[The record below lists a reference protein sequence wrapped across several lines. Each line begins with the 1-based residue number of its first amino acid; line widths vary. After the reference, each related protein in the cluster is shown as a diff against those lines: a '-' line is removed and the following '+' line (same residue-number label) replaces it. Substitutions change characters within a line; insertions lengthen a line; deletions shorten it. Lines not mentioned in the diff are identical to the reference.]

1 MKIRRGFQAASTPGR
16 LVSLMPGV
24 VPQTPV
30 ETIVADRLA
39 GGPPVPFPALVD
51 WLAGRRL
58 AEHRGDPTSWVLDIG
73 LWGPWLFR
81 REAAGALEAL
91 VGRFLK
97 IEEER
102 GEESRRPGRRGA
114 DRPDGTEGPRGSC
127 AAPTSER

>member
-1 MKIRRGFQAASTPGR
+1 MKIRGWFQAASTPGS
-16 LVSLMPGV
+16 LVSLLPGV

-30 ETIVADRLA
+30 ETIVAGRLA
-39 GGPPVPFPALVD
+39 GGPPVRFPALVD
-51 WLAGRRL
+51 WLAGRFL

-73 LWGPWLFR
+73 LWGPWVFR

-102 GEESRRPGRRGA
+102 GEESRRPGLRGA
-114 DRPDGTEGPRGSC
+114 DRLDGTEGPRRSR
-127 AAPTSER
+127 AAPMGER